1 MKLGQVLPAKSTLEY
16 LMSSKARGLLESV
29 ISLRL
34 ARFWRVAGPELEVYD
49 VERIRLIKELGERDG
64 DQIVV
69 KPENSAEFRRQT
81 DAMLEEEIE
90 LAVKPFNIIDFEKAG
105 LSGEDILALE
115 AAGLLIVDWEAIDD
129 PKDA

>member
-1 MKLGQVLPAKSTLEY
+1 MKLKQYLPAKQTIEHLSQ
-16 LMSSKARGLLESV
+16 ARGLAAV
-29 ISLRL
+29 TSLRL
-34 ARFWRVAGPELEVYD
+34 ARYWRAIKPELDAYEA
-49 VERIRLIKELGERDG
+49 ERVRLVKELGERDG

-90 LAVKPFNIIDFEKAG
+90 LSIKPFNIIDFEKAG
-105 LSGEDILALE
+105 LSGEDILVLE
-115 AAGLLIVDWEAIDD
+115 AAGLLTVDWEAIDD

>member
-29 ISLRL
+29 TSLRL
-34 ARFWRVAGPELEVYD
+34 ARFWRVAGPELEAYD
-49 VERIRLIKELGERDG
+49 VERIRLVKELGERDG

-69 KPENSAEFRRQT
+69 KPENGAEFRRQT
-81 DAMLEEEIE
+81 DAMLDEEIE
-90 LAVKPFNIIDFEKAG
+90 LSIKPFNIIDFEKAG
-105 LSGEDILALE
+105 LSGEDILVLE
-115 AAGLLIVDWEAIDD
+115 AAGLLTVDWEAIDD